1 MFGALRR
8 FGVRSVALRR
18 YSTEVTL
25 EEERAMSQLREILR
39 TRSFTAEKVDMSP
52 ELREKV
58 AREFDSFISEFALD
72 HEFTDELNEYF
83 ERTLNNTTSLH
94 EVVTARPATK
104 MEHGNMRGFAAMPK
118 LKRSQFEE
126 PYTSQELFLRRLFH
140 ASSVAGS
147 GAVVTDAYRPHED
160 VFAPASI
167 KDTSVATLLAA
178 GAHLGHITSR
188 VRANCL
194 PFIYGERDGIHIIDL
209 DQTLTFLRRA
219 AAVVEG
225 VAQQGGIILFV
236 GTRDGQERSV
246 EVSAN
251 RAGGYYVHTR
261 WAPGTL
267 TNATNMSNTWE
278 RLEVDMGDRPTS
290 RTLGTHLKSTIV
302 KPDLV
307 VVLNPVEN
315 RPMLNECL
323 TARVPTIGLVDTDS
337 EPSLLTYPIPANDD
351 SLRACDL
358 VLGVLSNAAKRGRE
372 TRLADFGKFKQA
384 EELAKS
390 GEGFNA

>member
-1 MFGALRR
+1 
-8 FGVRSVALRR
+8 
-18 YSTEVTL
+18 
-25 EEERAMSQLREILR
+25 MSQLRDVLAS
-39 TRSFTAEKVDMSP
+39 RSFGSDKVDMSP
-52 ELREKV
+52 ELRAKV
-58 AREFDSFISEFALD
+58 TAEFTSFVNEFALE
-72 HEFTDELNEYF
+72 HEFSDELSEYF
-83 ERTLNNTTSLH
+83 ERALNNTTTLH
-94 EVVTARPATK
+94 EVVTSRPVAK

-118 LKRSQFEE
+118 LKRSQFDEA
-126 PYTSQELFLRRLFH
+126 YTDQELFLRRLFH
-140 ASSVAGS
+140 AASVANS
-147 GAVVTDAYRPHED
+147 GAVVADAYRPHED
-160 VFAPASI
+160 VFSPPTI
-167 KDTSVATLLAA
+167 RDTSVATLLAS

-209 DQTLTFLRRA
+209 DQTLTYLRRA

-246 EVSAN
+246 EVAAN

-278 RLEVDMGDRPTS
+278 RLEVDMGDNPTS
-290 RTLGTHLKSTIV
+290 RNLGTHLKSTIV
-302 KPDLV
+302 KPDLAV
-307 VVLNPVEN
+307 ILNPIEN

-337 EPSLLTYPIPANDD
+337 EPSLLTYPIPGNDD
-351 SLRACDL
+351 SLRTCDL

-372 TRLADFGKFKQA
+372 ARLADYAKFKQA
-384 EELAKS
+384 EEVAKS
-390 GEGFNA
+390 GEGFN